1 MLLTRILPYEDRT
14 YESVLRQE
22 KTGQCKP
29 VFLDILCTILNR
41 VQLHKLKKNMY
52 KKVKNIEII
61 MNRSN
66 ECTLFFLSL

>member
-41 VQLHKLKKNMY
+41 VQLHKLKKICI
-52 KKVKNIEII
+52 KKLK
-61 MNRSN
+61 
-66 ECTLFFLSL
+66 TLKSL